1 MDEGAD
7 VEVLDDQDDRDDQD
21 VDDGQIVHWSVEK
34 LAINVECIVLR
45 IDKNY

>member
-7 VEVLDDQDDRDDQD
+7 VEVLDDQDDQG
-21 VDDGQIVHWSVEK
+21 VDDGQVVHWSVEK

>member
-7 VEVLDDQDDRDDQD
+7 VEVLDDQDDQD
-21 VDDGQIVHWSVEK
+21 VDDGPIVHWSVEK
-34 LAINVECIVLR
+34 LATDVECIVLR